1 MGAAEV
7 DKGGEEEGADEAVE
21 EAEYDGGEDETRVEV
36 VRLLTSSQFPD
47 FQYFPHSNI
56 DQYLQ

>member
-7 DKGGEEEGADEAVE
+7 DEGGEEEGADEAVE
-21 EAEYDGGEDETRVEV
+21 EAEDDGGEDETGVEV

-47 FQYFPHSNI
+47 FQYFAHLINI
-56 DQYLQ
+56 